1 MFYGPSGSGKKT
13 RIMCVLRELYGPGAE
28 KLKIQQQTFTVRNYC
43 IRGAYHQEKIPYT
56 FSEIQKIC
64 KQFLKIPQN
73 AHKKRISNC
82 SKDLL
87 TEREV
92 CTGKYCLRFFVQSA
106 IKTESNTLPYRPS
119 K

>member
-43 IRGAYHQEKIPYT
+43 IQGAYHEGKIPYT
-56 FSEIQKIC
+56 FAEIPYETLIERSKNLMKIPKIC
-64 KQFLKIPQN
+64 TQFKTNSKIPQL

-82 SKDLL
+82 N
-87 TEREV
+87 
-92 CTGKYCLRFFVQSA
+92 CLYF
-106 IKTESNTLPYRPS
+106 
-119 K
+119 